1 MIIKLDL
8 VSHRVY
14 PMAHSNQLVPVNDCT
29 NVVRGAM
36 YGWFSAFMS
45 FLIAKRV
52 FGILLAEL
60 SPPKPAVCVCSN
72 DPTFGQQ
79 LFDVPL
85 AEVEA
90 EGEPHT
96 VFDDFRWETEDSYT
110 LERYAPTV

>member
-1 MIIKLDL
+1 
-8 VSHRVY
+8 
-14 PMAHSNQLVPVNDCT
+14 
-29 NVVRGAM
+29 M
-36 YGWFSAFMS
+36 YGRFSAFMC

-60 SPPKPAVCVCSN
+60 PLPKPAVCVCSD

-79 LFDVPL
+79 LCDVPL

-90 EGEPHT
+90 EGEPYT
-96 VFDDFRWETEDSYT
+96 VFDDFCWETEDSYA